1 MSMKKLNISY
11 SRHKNGFLYCQ
22 IYFDSTKANF
32 STGIKVN
39 DKEWLN
45 GKPKGK
51 NSVQVQKKLGGIK
64 ADLQKCFDYL
74 KMKNEHEQTI
84 FTPQEL
90 KDFYLKKHINNAIKH
105 QKSVLD
111 ILSELTESKLSEG
124 IIKPQSKTRSQTKI
138 NNIKRYFE
146 SIYNLRISFDE
157 IDYSFLEKMIKFLR
171 EENFTTKK
179 IQSPKKNTYLKKYIQ
194 FLTEGN
200 EYALQKGYCSKMIPK
215 YRKFKS
221 DASETH
227 YLMMNELKDLI
238 NLDLSK
244 HNDSELSKVRDLF
257 VFMAYTGFLW
267 SDCLAFKPKEHII
280 TSNDGTKVFA
290 KPRVKTG
297 SYQHIP
303 VFLEAKSILERYDYQ
318 LPLGTEQIYNR
329 KIKILCEMVGV
340 PNAKTVTMRSGRRT
354 AGMIWLYSGIRLE
367 VVSKM
372 LGHKNISTTQ
382 RHYAKILNE
391 SVLAETAHLIN
402 IPQETPQVPNI
413 EPNEMLALM
422 KEQTLLLKKIAQNQ
436 NQ

>member
-1 MSMKKLNISY
+1 MKKLNISY

-22 IYFDSTKANF
+22 IYFGGTKANF

-39 DKEWLN
+39 EKEWLN

-74 KMKNEHEQTI
+74 KMKNEHEQSV

-90 KDFYLKKHINNAIKH
+90 KDFYLKKHESNTKKP
-105 QKSVLD
+105 QKSIID
-111 ILSELTESKLSEG
+111 ILLELTESKLSEG
-124 IIKPQSKTRSQTKI
+124 TIKPQSKIRSLTKI
-138 NNIKRYFE
+138 NNFKRYFE
-146 SIYNLRISFDE
+146 SIDNVRIGFDE
-157 IDYSFLEKMIKFLR
+157 IDYSFLESMIRFLR
-171 EENFTTKK
+171 ETNFTTRKT
-179 IQSPKKNTYLKKYIQ
+179 QPPKKNTYLKKYIQ
-194 FLTEGN
+194 FLTEAN
-200 EYALQKGYCSKMIPK
+200 EYALQKAYCTKMIPK
-215 YRKFKS
+215 YRKFKG
-221 DASETH
+221 DASETN
-227 YLMMNELKDLI
+227 YLMLNELKDLI
-238 NLDLSK
+238 KLDLSR

-257 VFMAYTGFLW
+257 IFMAYTGFLS
-267 SDCLAFKPKEHII
+267 SDCEAFKPKEHII

-303 VFLEAKSILERYDYQ
+303 VFPEAKSILERYDYQ
-318 LPLGTEQIYNR
+318 LPLGAEQIYNK

-340 PNAKTVTMRSGRRT
+340 PNAKTITMRSGRRT

-382 RHYAKILNE
+382 RHYARILNE

-402 IPQETPQVPNI
+402 TPQEISQVSNTEQGNI
-413 EPNEMLALM
+413 LE
-422 KEQTLLLKKIAQNQ
+422 TIAELVAQKLRKA
-436 NQ
+436 